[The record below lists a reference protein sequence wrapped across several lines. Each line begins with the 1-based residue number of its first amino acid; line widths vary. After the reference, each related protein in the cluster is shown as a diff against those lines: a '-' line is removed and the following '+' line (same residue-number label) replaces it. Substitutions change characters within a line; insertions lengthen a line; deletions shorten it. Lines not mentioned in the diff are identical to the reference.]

1 MAKRRKL
8 KGKALAAARRNIKKA
23 RAAMK
28 RKSSPKRRRSTR
40 KRSAPRRKAT
50 RRKSTKTTKRKKKSK
65 KSMVG
70 KIPFINNPTVK
81 KIAVG
86 IGTATLAVTVLGF
99 VAPQIAANPIV
110 RPAIAFLA
118 GGPIAAGVQFLT
130 QGGIAAIGGGGASGG
145 GGNA

>member
-28 RKSSPKRRRSTR
+28 RNSRPKRRRSTKRRAPTR
-40 KRSAPRRKAT
+40 KTT
-50 RRKSTKTTKRKKKSK
+50 RRKSTKTTKRKKSSK

-70 KIPFINNPTVK
+70 KIPFINNPTFR
-81 KIAVG
+81 KIATG
-86 IGTATLAVTVLGF
+86 LGTATLGITILSF
-99 VAPQIAANPIV
+99 VAPGLAANPVI
-110 RPAIAFLA
+110 RPALAFLA

-130 QGGIAAIGGGGASGG
+130 QGGGIGSLGGSGSGGGA
-145 GGNA
+145 NA

>member
-23 RAAMK
+23 RAAMR
-28 RKSSPKRRRSTR
+28 RKSKPKRRRSPT
-40 KRSAPRRKAT
+40 KRRAPRRKAT
-50 RRKSTKTTKRKKKSK
+50 RRKSTKTTKSKKRSK

-70 KIPFINNPTVK
+70 KIPFINNPTIK

-118 GGPIAAGVQFLT
+118 GGPISAGIQFLT
-130 QGGIAAIGGGGASGG
+130 QGGIGAIGGQSGGG

>member
-8 KGKALAAARRNIKKA
+8 KGKALAAARRNIRKA
-23 RAAMK
+23 RAA
-28 RKSSPKRRRSTR
+28 RSRPKRRRSTR
-40 KRSAPRRKAT
+40 KRSAPRRKT
-50 RRKSTKTTKRKKKSK
+50 RRRSTKRTKSKKRSK

-70 KIPFINNPTVK
+70 KIPFINNPTFK

-86 IGTATLAVTVLGF
+86 LGTATLGITILGF
-99 VAPQIAANPIV
+99 VAPQIANNPIV
-110 RPAIAFLA
+110 RPALAFLA

-130 QGGIAAIGGGGASGG
+130 QGGLPSGGGGGG

>member
-23 RAAMK
+23 RAAMN
-28 RKSSPKRRRSTR
+28 RKSRPKRRRST
-40 KRSAPRRKAT
+40 KRRAPRRRTT
-50 RRKSTKTTKRKKKSK
+50 RRRSTKRTKSKKRSK

-130 QGGIAAIGGGGASGG
+130 QGGGIGALTGSSGGGGA
-145 GGNA
+145 NA

>member
-1 MAKRRKL
+1 
-8 KGKALAAARRNIKKA
+8 
-23 RAAMK
+23 
-28 RKSSPKRRRSTR
+28 
-40 KRSAPRRKAT
+40 
-50 RRKSTKTTKRKKKSK
+50 
-65 KSMVG
+65 MVG

-130 QGGIAAIGGGGASGG
+130 QGGGFGG
-145 GGNA
+145 GGNGSSGAGAA

>member
-1 MAKRRKL
+1 
-8 KGKALAAARRNIKKA
+8 
-23 RAAMK
+23 
-28 RKSSPKRRRSTR
+28 
-40 KRSAPRRKAT
+40 
-50 RRKSTKTTKRKKKSK
+50 
-65 KSMVG
+65 MVG
-70 KIPFINNPTVK
+70 KIPFINNPTVR
-81 KIAVG
+81 KIATG

-130 QGGIAAIGGGGASGG
+130 QGVGLGQASGGSGG

>member
-23 RAAMK
+23 RAAMN
-28 RKSSPKRRRSTR
+28 RKSRPKRRRSTR
-40 KRSAPRRKAT
+40 KRSAPRRRPT
-50 RRKSTKTTKRKKKSK
+50 RRKSTKRTKSKKRSK

-70 KIPFINNPTVK
+70 KIPFINNPTFK

-86 IGTATLAVTVLGF
+86 LGTATLGITILGF
-99 VAPQIAANPIV
+99 VAPQIANNPIV
-110 RPAIAFLA
+110 RPALAFLA

-130 QGGIAAIGGGGASGG
+130 QGGLPSGGGSGG

>member
-8 KGKALAAARRNIKKA
+8 KGKALASARKNIKKA
-23 RAAMK
+23 QAAR
-28 RKSSPKRRRSTR
+28 RKKSRPKRRRSPT
-40 KRSAPRRKAT
+40 KRRAPRRKAT
-50 RRKSTKTTKRKKKSK
+50 RRKSTKTTKSKKRSK

-70 KIPFINNPTVK
+70 KIPFINNPTVRK
-81 KIAVG
+81 VATG

-99 VAPQIAANPIV
+99 IAPQIAANPIV

-130 QGGIAAIGGGGASGG
+130 QGGIGALGGGQSGGG